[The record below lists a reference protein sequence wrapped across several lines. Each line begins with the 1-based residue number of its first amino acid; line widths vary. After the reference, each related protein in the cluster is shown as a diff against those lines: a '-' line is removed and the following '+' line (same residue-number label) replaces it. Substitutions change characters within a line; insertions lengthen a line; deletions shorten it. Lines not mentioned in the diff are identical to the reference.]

1 MKAFATWRS
10 ELVRVFFDGTIAAST
25 QAEVYSQLTENAHGK
40 NKHFLLSVWLLLAV
54 HSSIWCCFQSPEF
67 SSG

>member
-25 QAEVYSQLTENAHGK
+25 QAEVYSQLTENAHEK
-40 NKHFLLSVWLLLAV
+40 QTLSPFGMAPPRRAFEHLVLF
-54 HSSIWCCFQSPEF
+54 SIP
-67 SSG
+67 

>member
-25 QAEVYSQLTENAHGK
+25 QAEVYSQLTENAHEK
-40 NKHFLLSVWLLLAV
+40 QTLSPFCMAPPRRAFEHLVLF
-54 HSSIWCCFQSPEF
+54 SIP
-67 SSG
+67 